1 MKKILLTLLL
11 VLSFYGC
18 RMVEPKVET
27 ASIKNKT
34 TSEICIIENYIE
46 SQWYFCDEGDKKI
59 LYNFQ
64 GDTIFHA
71 VEKTN
76 ALIGITV
83 VFLGDENLCYVFDDE
98 SNYSVFKDIR
108 LLSSYQYNEQY
119 SMYEYTIT
127 EELKNA
133 SSLCTEKLPWEEN

>member
-11 VLSFYGC
+11 GITFYGC
-18 RMVEPKVET
+18 DKPEPIMKLSV
-27 ASIKNKT
+27 AINNKAA
-34 TSEICIIENYIE
+34 SEICIIEKYNNSEVY
-46 SQWYFCDEGDKKI
+46 SCDENDNHIFYYFEEEI
-59 LYNFQ
+59 LFSYHT
-64 GDTIFHA
+64 DTL
-71 VEKTN
+71 N
-76 ALIGITV
+76 SITV

-133 SSLCTEKLPWEEN
+133 SSLCTKKLPWEEN